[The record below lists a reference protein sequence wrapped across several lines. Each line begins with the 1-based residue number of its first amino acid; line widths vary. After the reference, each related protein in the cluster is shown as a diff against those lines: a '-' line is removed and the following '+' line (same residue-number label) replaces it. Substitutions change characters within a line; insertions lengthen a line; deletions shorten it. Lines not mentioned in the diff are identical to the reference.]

1 MEGIVRKTRAR
12 AALAVAALLAGVA
25 GRAEAGG
32 LGGSPASMR
41 HQHGVAV
48 EEDYSFLR
56 TGAQVRALAEDGKLV
71 PVASNADF
79 ALSDVSYPYARP
91 EVLTFLR
98 RLASQYRAAT
108 GERLVVT
115 SLVRPRAEQPS
126 NASPLSVHP
135 AGMAVDLRVPAAA
148 ASRKWL
154 EDALL
159 SLESAGVL
167 DVTRERR
174 PPHYHVAV
182 FPAPYMAYV
191 AQRVAADSARAAQEA
206 KVAARPAPVVAPA
219 PIAIAAA
226 AAPVDTAPAS
236 GFGAW
241 VGMLLV
247 ALLGA
252 GAAARYRVAPV
263 A

>member
-1 MEGIVRKTRAR
+1 MRGIVRQTRAR
-12 AALAVAALLAGVA
+12 AVLAIAALLGGVA
-25 GRAEAGG
+25 GRAEAKG

-56 TGAQVRALAEDGKLV
+56 TGAQVRALAENGKLV
-71 PVASNADF
+71 AVASNADF

-148 ASRKWL
+148 ASRAWL
-154 EDALL
+154 EKALL
-159 SLESAGVL
+159 ALESEGVL

-191 AQRVAADSARAAQEA
+191 AQRVAADSARATEEA
-206 KVAARPAPVVAPA
+206 RVAARPLPVVPPA
-219 PIAIAAA
+219 PIALAAA
-226 AAPVDTAPAS
+226 AAPVGRAPA
-236 GFGAW
+236 GGTGGW
-241 VGMLLV
+241 TGMLLV

-252 GAAARYRVAPV
+252 AAAARYRVAPAV
-263 A
+263 

>member
-12 AALAVAALLAGVA
+12 AVLAIAALLAGVA
-25 GRAEAGG
+25 GRADAEG

-71 PVASNADF
+71 PVASDADF
-79 ALSDVSYPYARP
+79 ALSGVSYPYARP

-154 EDALL
+154 EAALL
-159 SLESAGVL
+159 SLESEGVL

-191 AQRVAADSARAAQEA
+191 KQRVAADSVRAAEAA
-206 KVAARPAPVVAPA
+206 KVAAARPAPAPA
-219 PIAIAAA
+219 PVAIAAA
-226 AAPVDTAPAS
+226 PAVVESAPAH
-236 GFGAW
+236 GTAVW
-241 VGMLLV
+241 TGMLLV
-247 ALLGA
+247 GLLGA
-252 GAAARYRVAPV
+252 AATARYRLSPA